1 MNTELLA
8 VPKASPN
15 PLPEL
20 ASFLT
25 PFAPLFR
32 RAQSRQSLERY
43 VTGLLTDLSRKN
55 CDALAA
61 AVAGTSTERLQHLLT
76 DADWDPAALD
86 QQRVRWLVDRSTPG
100 GTLALDDTGLPKQGK
115 CSVGVV
121 RQYSGTLG
129 KIGNCQVVV
138 TAEYVPDVPSS
149 SSPLHWPVS
158 ARLYLPLPWAE
169 DPQRRQ
175 RTHIPAD
182 VGFATKIELALKLI
196 DQARQWAV
204 PFAWVTADAGYGSN
218 PGFLEGL
225 EERKLAY
232 IVGVEKSFGVRL
244 PEDVQEVVAAGPPP
258 YTGKGRP
265 RKQRPAPLHTA
276 KTIAAA
282 LADDQWRTIAWREG
296 TKRTLQQQ
304 FAAVRVHRA
313 TGSPATTNPERIST
327 GPEGWLLVERP
338 LPDNEGETK
347 YYYSN
352 LPVETSLERLVEMAH
367 ARWAIEQFYED
378 AKGECGLDNYQGR
391 RWDGLHRHLALTMLA
406 YSFLAWQ
413 RQTASPEAGGFPPL
427 REHPLATG
435 GSPASPAVVVA
446 GLASLVRRDRP
457 DKNLP
462 ASTELTK

>member
-8 VPKASPN
+8 VPKASPD
-15 PLPEL
+15 PMPEL
-20 ASFLT
+20 ASFLA

-86 QQRVRWLVDRSTPG
+86 QQRVQWLVDRSTPG
-100 GTLALDDTGLPKQGK
+100 GALALDDTGLPKQGK
-115 CSVGVV
+115 CSVGVA

-149 SSPLHWPVS
+149 SSPLHWPVR

-169 DPQRRQ
+169 DADRRK
-175 RTHIPAD
+175 RAHIPAT
-182 VGFATKIELALKLI
+182 VGFATKIDLALNLI

-204 PFAWVTADAGYGSN
+204 PFAWVAADAGYGSN
-218 PGFLEGL
+218 PGFLQGVEA
-225 EERKLAY
+225 RQLAY
-232 IVGVEKSFGVRL
+232 VVGVEKSFGVRR
-244 PEDVQEVVAAGPPP
+244 PEGVEEVAAAGPPP
-258 YTGKGRP
+258 YSGKGRP
-265 RKQRPAPLHTA
+265 RKQQPAPLHTA
-276 KTIAAA
+276 EAMAGA
-282 LADDQWRTIAWREG
+282 WADDQWRTVAWREG
-296 TKRTLQQQ
+296 TKKTLAKQ

-313 TGSPATTNPERIST
+313 TGSPATTNPERITT

-338 LPDNEGETK
+338 LPGDEGETK
-347 YYYSN
+347 YYFSN
-352 LPVETSLERLVEMAH
+352 FPEVTSLERLVEIAH

-406 YSFLAWQ
+406 YSFLAAK
-413 RQTASPEAGGFPPL
+413 RLTASPEAGGFPPL
-427 REHPLATG
+427 REHTFAAS
-435 GSPASPAVVVA
+435 GSPASAGLVVA
-446 GLASLVRRDRP
+446 GLDSLVCGH
-457 DKNLP
+457 
-462 ASTELTK
+462 